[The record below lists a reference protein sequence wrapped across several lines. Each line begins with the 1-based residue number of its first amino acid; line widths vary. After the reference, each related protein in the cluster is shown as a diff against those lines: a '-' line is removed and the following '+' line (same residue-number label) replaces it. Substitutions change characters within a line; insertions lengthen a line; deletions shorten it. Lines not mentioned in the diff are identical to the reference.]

1 MRGGAVSANGGRSPT
16 HRTKNILYF
25 LARYVLFRRYLVARA
40 PAFGLRLK
48 FRIED
53 AIGRW
58 IYKRGSYEAELTDY
72 IAHQVVFKDGD
83 VFLDVGA
90 NIGWYPLVLARTSPH
105 RIETLAFEPDPLNFA
120 LLEANVRL
128 NGCPSVRPIRKAVA
142 DTEGTRTLYR
152 YANKNLGRH
161 SLLPIND
168 RGTVEVETVT
178 LDGFLAREGID
189 PGRVAFVKVDVEG
202 YELPVLNGAQRLLDA
217 VPLVLCEY
225 SPGYMRRG
233 RMEPKAL
240 LGLLRGKGFEPH
252 QLEGGALRPLTFARL
267 EAVEGN
273 DVNVFWVKRRQPGR

>member
-1 MRGGAVSANGGRSPT
+1 VSANGEPTRAPT
-16 HRTKNILYF
+16 HRTRNVLYF
-25 LARYVLFRRYLVARA
+25 LARYVLFRRYLIARA
-40 PAFGLRLK
+40 PAFGLRLR

-72 IAHQVVFKDGD
+72 IAHHIAFRDGD

-90 NIGWYPLVLARTSPH
+90 NIGWYPLVLARTR
-105 RIETLAFEPDPLNFA
+105 RIATLAFEPDPLNFA
-120 LLEANVRL
+120 LLEENVRL
-128 NGCPSVRPIRKAVA
+128 NGCASVRPIRKAVA

-168 RGTVEVETVT
+168 KDTVEVETVT
-178 LDGFLAREGID
+178 LDGFLAREGIV
-189 PGRVAFVKVDVEG
+189 PERVAFMKVDVEG
-202 YELPVLNGAQRLLDA
+202 YELPVLNGAKRLLEA
-217 VPLVLCEY
+217 IPLVLCEY

-233 RMEPKAL
+233 GMEPKAL
-240 LGLLRGKGFEPH
+240 LGLLREKGFEPYR
-252 QLEGGALRPLTFARL
+252 LEAGALQPLTFAEL

-273 DVNVFWVKRRQPGR
+273 DVNVFWVKGRQSGR